1 MKAWKFTT
9 DAFLGDGKRVA
20 WLNAMRRLCLPIDN
34 ISETDHFYGEVSC
47 IVSPLGIEF
56 ARVYA
61 DPLEISGQYPKQEDA
76 IWLTLLLD
84 GQACLKSGDRDILLL
99 PGDII
104 YGPTDV
110 DATLKF
116 TSRFRQ
122 LFIKV
127 PHIAINPRLL
137 SPLSLSL
144 GHLSGAHGINHVL
157 SGMLKSL
164 ADAMDDINDDE
175 LRPVELALTE
185 LLLTCI
191 VENASLSVSRA
202 ANTRADNL
210 HRICQTIET
219 FLGDPE
225 LTSKDVAEKHGVSLR
240 YLQKLFTLADKTFSN
255 YVRIRRLERCRAD
268 LISPLFVQISITE
281 ICFRWGFNS
290 SSYFS
295 RSFRD
300 VYGMS
305 PREYRRKN
313 SPQPLMPTEPQILF
327 R

>member
-9 DAFLGDGKRVA
+9 EAFSGAEKQAA
-20 WLNAMRRLCLPIDN
+20 WLNAMERLCLPIGK
-34 ISETDHFYGEVSC
+34 ISKTDHFYGAVSC

-56 ARVYA
+56 ARVDA
-61 DPLEISGQYPKQEDA
+61 EPLDICGHYPKQEEA
-76 IWLTLLLD
+76 IWLTLLLE
-84 GQACLKSGDRDILLL
+84 GEACLKNGEQNISLL

-104 YGPTDV
+104 YGPTDI
-110 DATLKF
+110 DATLEF

-144 GHLSGAHGINHVL
+144 GHLPGERGINHVL
-157 SGMLKSL
+157 SAMLKSL
-164 ADAMDDINDDE
+164 AEAMDDINDDD

-191 VENASLSVSRA
+191 VEKNAGRPVSRA

-210 HRICQTIET
+210 HRICQTIESL
-219 FLGDPE
+219 LGDPE
-225 LTSKDVAEKHGVSLR
+225 LTSKHVAEKHGVSLR
-240 YLQKLFTLADKTFSN
+240 YLQKLFTLANKTFSN

-268 LISPLFVQISITE
+268 LLSPLFAQISITE

-290 SSYFS
+290 SAYFS

-300 VYGMS
+300 VYGTS

-313 SPQPLMPTEPQILF
+313 SPPAHEA
-327 R
+327 

>member
-1 MKAWKFTT
+1 MKAWNFTT
-9 DAFLGDGKRVA
+9 DAFLGDEKQAA
-20 WLNAMRRLCLPIDN
+20 WLNAMRRLCLPINN
-34 ISETDHFYGEVSC
+34 ISKTDHFYGAVSC

-56 ARVYA
+56 ARVDA
-61 DPLEISGQYPKQEDA
+61 EPLEISGQYPKQEEA
-76 IWLTLLLD
+76 IWLTLLLE
-84 GQACLKSGDRDILLL
+84 GQACLKSGEQDIVLL

-144 GHLSGAHGINHVL
+144 GYLSGASGINHVL

-164 ADAMDDINDDE
+164 AEVMDDINDDD
-175 LRPVELALTE
+175 LRPLELALTE

-191 VENASLSVSRA
+191 VEQNTSLSVSRA
-202 ANTRADNL
+202 ANIRADNL
-210 HRICQTIET
+210 HRICQTIESL
-219 FLGDPE
+219 LGDPE
-225 LTSKDVAEKHGVSLR
+225 LTSKNVAEKHGISLR
-240 YLQKLFTLADKTFSN
+240 YLQKLFTLANKTFSN

-268 LISPLFVQISITE
+268 LVSPLFAQISITE

-290 SSYFS
+290 SAYFS

-300 VYGMS
+300 VYGTS

-313 SPQPLMPTEPQILF
+313 SPPAHEA
-327 R
+327 